1 MPDLPARPGLAAA
14 TPQRASRRDG
24 EASRER
30 LLLAALN
37 LFAEKGYAPASTR
50 DIAEAAGTNVA
61 AIAYYFGDKA
71 GLYRAVAEG
80 PMQPLC
86 RLLPEEAAE
95 PRLEDMLRHLYS
107 GYVEPLKQGQPVR
120 QCLKLHMREM
130 LEPTGLWSSS
140 LIESVKPVHEA
151 LAHALA
157 RHLDLAGPDDDVRRL
172 AICIAALGVHQHVAC
187 DVMDAIAPQLS
198 ANAEALDT
206 WIDRMVLFA
215 CAMVSAERK
224 RRAKAVARAGDG
236 SARTAPPVAAKT
248 GPGSHPPVSRPA
260 RGRNGAKPRS
270 R

>member
-1 MPDLPARPGLAAA
+1 MADIATPAAAA
-14 TPQRASRRDG
+14 TPGRTARRDG
-24 EASRER
+24 EAARER

-37 LFAEKGYAPASTR
+37 LFSEKGYTPTSTR
-50 DIAEAAGTNVA
+50 DIAVAAGTNVA

-71 GLYRAVAEG
+71 GLYRAVFEG
-80 PMQPLC
+80 PMQPIC
-86 RLLPEEAAE
+86 RLLPSEAAE

-140 LIESVKPVHEA
+140 LVESVKPVHEA
-151 LAHALA
+151 LVGALS
-157 RHLDLAGPDDDVRRL
+157 RHLGIVRPDDDVRRL

-198 ANAEALDT
+198 ASDEALDT
-206 WIDRMVLFA
+206 WIDRMVVYA

-224 RRAKAVARAGDG
+224 RRARGA
-236 SARTAPPVAAKT
+236 ARTARAAPADPT
-248 GPGSHPPVSRPA
+248 RDARSRTTQRPRARRQPPA
-260 RGRNGAKPRS
+260 R
-270 R
+270 

>member
-1 MPDLPARPGLAAA
+1 MPDLPAPPSLASP

-37 LFAEKGYAPASTR
+37 LFAEKGYAPTSTR

-80 PMQPLC
+80 PMQPVC
-86 RLLPEEAAE
+86 RLLPAEAAE
-95 PRLEDMLRHLYS
+95 PRLDAMLRHLYS
-107 GYVEPLKQGQPVR
+107 GYVEPLKHGQPVR

-151 LAHALA
+151 LAQALS
-157 RHLDLAGPDDDVRRL
+157 RHLGLDRPDDDVRRL

-187 DVMDAIAPQLS
+187 DVIDAIAPQLS
-198 ANAEALDT
+198 ADAGAFDT

-215 CAMVSAERK
+215 CAMVEAERK
-224 RRAKAVARAGDG
+224 RRGRTAARAGNG
-236 SARTAPPVAAKT
+236 STRSAPSAPAAKT
-248 GPGSHPPVSRPA
+248 GRSARPPAAAASER
-260 RGRNGAKPRS
+260 RSAKSRS

>member
-1 MPDLPARPGLAAA
+1 MPDLPARSAPAA
-14 TPQRASRRDG
+14 TSAPAPSRASRRDG

-37 LFAEKGYAPASTR
+37 LFAEKGYAPTSTR

-80 PMQPLC
+80 PMQPIC

-95 PRLEDMLRHLYS
+95 PRLDDMLRHLYS

-151 LAHALA
+151 LAQALSRHLGLA
-157 RHLDLAGPDDDVRRL
+157 RPDDDVRRL

-187 DVMDAIAPQLS
+187 DVIDALAPQLS
-198 ANAEALDT
+198 ADADALDT
-206 WIDRMVLFA
+206 WIDRMVMFA
-215 CAMVSAERK
+215 CAMVEAERK
-224 RRAKAVARAGDG
+224 RRAKALRSAGNGNGASRAASSPAPAPATARAARR
-236 SARTAPPVAAKT
+236 SA
-248 GPGSHPPVSRPA
+248 PA
-260 RGRNGAKPRS
+260 RS

>member
-1 MPDLPARPGLAAA
+1 MADIAPASAAAASPARAA
-14 TPQRASRRDG
+14 RRDG
-24 EASRER
+24 EAARER

-37 LFAEKGYAPASTR
+37 LFSEKGYTPTSTR

-71 GLYRAVAEG
+71 GLYRAVFEG
-80 PMQPLC
+80 PMQPVC
-86 RLLPEEAAE
+86 RLLPAEAAE

-140 LIESVKPVHEA
+140 LVDSVKPVHEA
-151 LAHALA
+151 LVEALSRHLGLA
-157 RHLDLAGPDDDVRRL
+157 RPDDDVRRL

-198 ANAEALDT
+198 ANDAALDT
-206 WIDRMVLFA
+206 WIDRMVVYA
-215 CAMVSAERK
+215 CAMVGAERK
-224 RRAKAVARAGDG
+224 RRGRAAAVRSAASTRATGRPNDRR
-236 SARTAPPVAAKT
+236 AAQRAEPVRRK
-248 GPGSHPPVSRPA
+248 PPA
-260 RGRNGAKPRS
+260 R
-270 R
+270 

>member
-1 MPDLPARPGLAAA
+1 MPDQPARPSAVAPA
-14 TPQRASRRDG
+14 PSRASRRDG

-37 LFAEKGYAPASTR
+37 LFAEKGYAPTSTR

-80 PMQPLC
+80 PMQPIC
-86 RLLPEEAAE
+86 RLLPAEAAE
-95 PRLEDMLRHLYS
+95 PRLADMLRHLYS
-107 GYVEPLKQGQPVR
+107 GYIEPFKQGQPVR

-140 LIESVKPVHEA
+140 LIEGVKPVHEA
-151 LAHALA
+151 LAQALSRHLGLA
-157 RHLDLAGPDDDVRRL
+157 RPDDDVRRL

-187 DVMDAIAPQLS
+187 DVIDAIAPQLS
-198 ANAEALDT
+198 ADAEALDT

-215 CAMVSAERK
+215 CAMVEAERK
-224 RRAKAVARAGDG
+224 RRAKAGRASDDG
-236 SARTAPPVAAKT
+236 ASRSAPAPAGRRSA
-248 GPGSHPPVSRPA
+248 PA
-260 RGRNGAKPRS
+260 RRR
-270 R
+270 

>member
-1 MPDLPARPGLAAA
+1 MPDLPAPSGAPAPAAN
-14 TPQRASRRDG
+14 RASRRDG

-37 LFAEKGYAPASTR
+37 LFAERGYAPTSTR

-80 PMQPLC
+80 PMQPIC
-86 RLLPEEAAE
+86 RLLPAEAAE

-107 GYVEPLKQGQPVR
+107 AYVEPLKQGQPVR

-151 LAHALA
+151 LAQALS
-157 RHLDLAGPDDDVRRL
+157 RQLGLAAPDDDVRRL

-187 DVMDAIAPQLS
+187 DVIDAIAPQLS
-198 ANAEALDT
+198 ADADALDT

-215 CAMVSAERK
+215 CAMVDAERK
-224 RRAKAVARAGDG
+224 RRAKASRAAGRGAGRLATAAGGRRGAR
-236 SARTAPPVAAKT
+236 PP
-248 GPGSHPPVSRPA
+248 
-260 RGRNGAKPRS
+260 GR
-270 R
+270 

>member
-1 MPDLPARPGLAAA
+1 MPPLPARAGLAAPA
-14 TPQRASRRDG
+14 RASRRDG

-37 LFAEKGYAPASTR
+37 LFAEKGYAATSTR

-80 PMQPLC
+80 PMQPIC
-86 RLLPEEAAE
+86 RLLPAEAAE

-107 GYVEPLKQGQPVR
+107 GYIEPLKQGQPVR

-151 LAHALA
+151 LVQALSRHLELA
-157 RHLDLAGPDDDVRRL
+157 RPDDDVRRL

-198 ANAEALDT
+198 ADDRALDL
-206 WIDRMVLFA
+206 WIDRLVLFA

-224 RRAKAVARAGDG
+224 RRGKGAGRAVQRVPRTARPAAEKARAG
-236 SARTAPPVAAKT
+236 APRRAAEPAAT
-248 GPGSHPPVSRPA
+248 GKA
-260 RGRNGAKPRS
+260 AKPRN